1 MDACVE
7 EFSTPFMPPLIRLRA
22 RMQALDPI
30 RLPPYAGSAWRG
42 VLGHALRQAAC
53 VTRART
59 CDGCLLQTHCT
70 YTRLFEPPAPSGE
83 GGRRFAAPPRPY
95 LLGIDPR
102 AGRDHAPGDPLTLG
116 VTLLGEAIRQVPYLI
131 HALQLAGQRGLG
143 REQGRFAVVGLD
155 QEAAPGSDDW
165 RSVHTA
171 AEGRYVPLSLAA
183 TVLPALP
190 ERVQARLLTP
200 LRLKRHGH
208 LTGPERFTPEDFL
221 FNLVGRL
228 RLLASHHGGNPEPLD
243 WPRVYPAAQSQSLVL
258 SHARLHWHEWTRYS
272 SRQSTAMELGGLLG
286 TFELSGPGLASLWP
300 LLWHGQWVHAGK
312 STTFGLG
319 AYRLGVG
326 LAA

>member
-1 MDACVE
+1 MDDTTQEPANL
-7 EFSTPFMPPLIRLRA
+7 TLPPLIRLRVA
-22 RMQALDPI
+22 MQALDPI
-30 RLPPYAGSAWRG
+30 HLPPFAGSAWRG
-42 VLGHALRQAAC
+42 LLGHGLRQAAC
-53 VTRART
+53 VTRARD
-59 CDGCLLQTHCT
+59 CDGCLLQAHCV
-70 YTRLFEPPAPSGE
+70 YPRVFEPLPPPGE
-83 GGRRFAAPPRPY
+83 DGRRFAAPPRPY
-95 LLGIDPR
+95 LLNIDPQ
-102 AGRDHAPGDPLTLG
+102 AGRDHAAGETLTLG
-116 VTLLGEAIRQVPYLI
+116 ITLLGEAIRQVPYLI

-165 RSVHTA
+165 RSVYSA
-171 AEGRYVPLSLAA
+171 AEGRYAPLPLAA
-183 TVLPALP
+183 TALPGVP
-190 ERVQARLLTP
+190 ERVQVRLLTP

-243 WPRVYPAAQSQSLVL
+243 WPRFYPSAQSLVL

-286 TFELSGPGLASLWP
+286 TFELSGPGLAALWP

-319 AYRLGVG
+319 AYRLGG
-326 LAA
+326 GGETG